1 MENSL
6 FKKLPAELR
15 NSIYELALWQPGGVS
30 IGLIQTP
37 QKGFRWRSK
46 APALPSVCRQLRRE
60 TVEMFY
66 SINRFT
72 IRTKFIEAYE
82 AYHAGTEED
91 DIMITRVIDVARCLR
106 AIGHERVKRAQGV
119 SLHIG
124 RYLGDDAF
132 LDFKDYWDELT
143 NSNYSAILPIRPFDV
158 EFTLVLSEY
167 DDSTDTETEVNIKY
181 HFPYGG
187 DPGKTQEGLNA
198 VLERAQSKY
207 KPDDDM
213 REYIADEHDTICEA
227 VLGEQN

>member
-1 MENSL
+1 MENSPL
-6 FKKLPAELR
+6 KKLPAELR
-15 NSIYELALWQPGGVS
+15 NSIYELALWQSGGVS
-30 IGLIQTP
+30 IGMIQTP
-37 QKGFRWRSK
+37 QGFRWRSK

-82 AYHAGTEED
+82 GYHADTEED
-91 DIMITRVIDVARCLR
+91 DIMMTRVIDVARCLR

-124 RYLGDDAF
+124 RYLGDDAM
-132 LDFKDYWDELT
+132 LDFQDYWDELT
-143 NSNYSAILPIRPFDV
+143 NSNYN
-158 EFTLVLSEY
+158 
-167 DDSTDTETEVNIKY
+167 TETEVNIKY
-181 HFPYGG
+181 HFSYDG
-187 DPGKTQEGLNA
+187 DLGKTQEGLSA

-213 REYIADEHDTICEA
+213 RACIADEHDTICEA
-227 VLGEQN
+227 VLGEQH

>member
-1 MENSL
+1 MENSPL
-6 FKKLPAELR
+6 KKLPAELR
-15 NSIYELALWQPGGVS
+15 NSIYELALWQSGGIS

-37 QKGFRWRSK
+37 QGFRWRSK

-82 AYHAGTEED
+82 GYHAGTEED
-91 DIMITRVIDVARCLR
+91 DIVITRVIDVARCLR

-132 LDFKDYWDELT
+132 LDFQDYWDELT
-143 NSNYSAILPIRPFDV
+143 NSNYSMLGLKGVILPIRPFDV
-158 EFTLVLSEY
+158 EFTLVLS
-167 DDSTDTETEVNIKY
+167 D
-181 HFPYGG
+181 G

-213 REYIADEHDTICEA
+213 RECIADEHDTICDA
-227 VLGEQN
+227 VLGEQH